1 MAINKVIANDTVLI
15 DLTSDTITENV
26 LREGFTAHDKTGT
39 QITGTMKV
47 STIYQ
52 GLNEPSDYVGEE
64 GDIYLM
70 GVGV

>member
-15 DLTSDTITENV
+15 DLTSDTITKDV
-26 LREGFTAHDKTGT
+26 LKEGFIAHDKTGT

-52 GLNEPSDYVGEE
+52 GINEPSNHVGEE